1 MSKDAE
7 LSELH
12 HPNKLDS
19 WEWKMLN
26 HAAIGAVPVPAPVKE
41 REGENN
47 NTTAG
52 AKARGI
58 IRSIP
63 LFPTTIIIATILAV
77 LGYLIESTWLTAI
90 AIFIVLILSLPAH
103 ISDRLKAEATR
114 QGNSHGNEAYIML
127 EIAWG
132 TYFHPRKIALYTRE
146 AQRITDVL
154 NECKW
159 MMSHGSTEAEREEAG
174 KQYDEIL
181 VALDRPSMFFR
192 GGGIYEGY
200 LSKESTKEAFT
211 SILEAREKRLTME
224 SPQLFNSQGHLVKI
238 RFKGQA
244 DGEGP
249 AHELEVNA
257 DPHLS
262 LLIDRDTGAIA
273 LEDAH
278 GESESGKPFP
288 GNDAHGANESD
299 MASPS
304 LPVEALDLISFY
316 ESLAEDEPSVV
327 QLPLAAKRW
336 NELSPIDRR
345 NLTTLMNELSPA
357 VAMVKEADTPGRD
370 RFLTN
375 AREVLG
381 ENIAMAER
389 VARGINDSLDRAQ
402 LRSMEISGAFIR
414 SAFPD
419 SLSHSLEDEEG

>member
-12 HPNKLDS
+12 HPDKLDS
-19 WEWKMLN
+19 WEWELLN
-26 HAAIGAVPVPAPVKE
+26 HAAIAAVPVKE
-41 REGENN
+41 SESGKASFDPTLAHRVRERAQNM
-47 NTTAG
+47 
-52 AKARGI
+52 
-58 IRSIP
+58 P
-63 LFPTTIIIATILAV
+63 LFPTTIITATILAV
-77 LGYLIESTWLTAI
+77 LGYLIENTWLTSIAI
-90 AIFIVLILSLPAH
+90 AMVLIFAVPAFV
-103 ISDRLKAEATR
+103 SDHFKANAARHDNT
-114 QGNSHGNEAYIML
+114 HGNNAYVML

-146 AQRITDVL
+146 AQHITDVL

-211 SILEAREKRLTME
+211 SILEAGEKRLTME

-244 DGEGP
+244 DGEGA

-316 ESLAEDEPSVV
+316 ESLAEDNPSVV
-327 QLPLAAKRW
+327 QLPLATKRW
-336 NELSPIDRR
+336 NALSPIDRR

-402 LRSMEISGAFIR
+402 LRYMEISGAFIR